1 MTGLKDWYKNWAKV
15 NRKEIMKRVDRLILG
30 KSTMVQVYEMR
41 TEIGEYF
48 DELAYELEKE
58 NERREETLAELEKTQ
73 KELARYKRSNN

>member
-15 NRKEIMKRVDRLILG
+15 NRKEIMKRVDRLIRG